1 MRAEE
6 LIEAVKSYDKKAD
19 ADALNRAYLFA
30 QKMHYDQQ
38 RESGEKYII
47 HPIAVA
53 QILLE
58 YRLDGNSIIA
68 ALLHDTVEDTPA
80 SYDSIEALFGKD
92 VANLV
97 QGLTKLEKFQLVSE
111 DAGQAENFRKL
122 ILASSR
128 DVRILLIKL
137 ADRLHNMRTL
147 KYSSPEKQLRVSKE
161 TMDIYVPLAERI
173 GMHLVKNELED
184 LAFRYINPIAY
195 ENITTQ
201 LNLLNKKHHV
211 RLGAIIQKIE
221 CILSE
226 SHIKAV
232 VTGRQKMP
240 YSLWKKLQQHNGA
253 LEHIFDIVGFRIV
266 VKTIPQCYQVL
277 GLIHQNFRMI
287 PGRFKDYISTP
298 KDNGYRSLQ
307 TSVLCPNQR
316 AIEVQ
321 IRTQEMAYE
330 SDFGVAAHWQYK
342 QGVPY
347 AGKKYKWMQ
356 ELLALMQNT
365 KNPMEF
371 LNRTRMHLYQDK
383 IFCFAKDGRLLSM
396 PKGATI
402 LDFAYN
408 VSDKL
413 GNHFA
418 RAKMNGRIV
427 GAGDPLVEGAQ
438 IEIITSGKSEP
449 KAEWKTSVKTPYA
462 KSCIE
467 EWLLNKKFDEEKNKG
482 AEILQRY
489 ATKKHIH
496 LDPQMLNDLAKKTRY
511 RSLPVLYAALGKGSV
526 KPYQIMDKL
535 HLWPQM
541 GLFEKTLALFK
552 RKTQNTLP
560 PILGLEASDAFVLG
574 NCCQPSVG
582 NAIVGIRENH
592 QVVIHRRECVQLAK
606 YIKQP
611 DKWVNVEWNI
621 TKKGHNSLPAR
632 LRVVWKTN
640 PKTMAEIVT
649 LFAKNEAELCRV
661 NTITQ
666 DSKKTEVI
674 IDINVE
680 DDDHLLD
687 VLDCLRKNP
696 KIFSAFQVKGIE

>member
-1 MRAEE
+1 MRAAE
-6 LIEAVKSYDKKAD
+6 LIDAVKSYDKKAD

-30 QKMHYDQQ
+30 QKMHYDQS
-38 RESGEKYII
+38 RESGEKFII
-47 HPIAVA
+47 HPVAVA

-80 SYDSIEALFGKD
+80 SYEAIEALFGKD
-92 VANLV
+92 VAGLV

-147 KYSSPEKQLRVSKE
+147 KYSAPDKQLRISKE
-161 TMDIYVPLAERI
+161 TMEIYVPLAERI

-184 LAFRYINPIAY
+184 LAFRYINPLAY
-195 ENITTQ
+195 ANITAQ
-201 LNLLNKKHHV
+201 LSVLNRKHHV
-211 RLGAIIQKIE
+211 RLGATIKKIE
-221 CILSE
+221 RILSE
-226 SHIKAV
+226 AHLKAV

-240 YSLWKKLQQHNGA
+240 YSLWKKLQQHNSS

-266 VKTIPQCYQVL
+266 VKTIPQCYQAL
-277 GLIHQNFRMI
+277 GLIHQKFRMI

-347 AGKKYKWMQ
+347 DGKKYKWMQ
-356 ELLALMQNT
+356 ELLALMQSSQ
-365 KNPMEF
+365 NPTEF
-371 LNRTRMHLYQDK
+371 LNRTKMHLYQDK

-396 PKGATI
+396 PKGAI
-402 LDFAYN
+402 VLDFAYSL
-408 VSDKL
+408 SDKL
-413 GNHFA
+413 GNHFVQ
-418 RAKMNGRIV
+418 AKMNGHKV
-427 GAGDPLVEGAQ
+427 NLDDLLVEGAQ
-438 IEIITSGKSEP
+438 IEILTSSKAMP
-449 KAEWKTSVKTPYA
+449 KREWKSIVKTAYA
-462 KSCIE
+462 KSRIDAWFESKKNE
-467 EWLLNKKFDEEKNKG
+467 EDKSKG
-482 AEILQRY
+482 ADLLERY
-489 ATKKHIH
+489 ARRKHIH
-496 LDPQMLNDLAKKTRY
+496 LDTSILNDLMLQNQYKNLAD
-511 RSLPVLYAALGKGSV
+511 LYTALGQGNT
-526 KPYQIMDKL
+526 KPYQLFAKL
-535 HLWPQM
+535 HSWPQA

-552 RKTQNTLP
+552 RKTQKSLP
-560 PILGLEASDAFVLG
+560 PILGLDATDAFVLG
-574 NCCQPSVG
+574 NCCQPSLG

-621 TKKGHNSLPAR
+621 TKKRRNAVPAR
-632 LRVVWKTN
+632 LRVVWQTGS
-640 PKTMAEIVT
+640 KTMAEIVT
-649 LFAKNEAELCRV
+649 LFAKNEAELCRI
-661 NTITQ
+661 NTIAQ
-666 DSKKTEVI
+666 GAKRTEVV
-674 IDINVE
+674 IDVNVE
-680 DDDHLLD
+680 DEDHLLD
-687 VLDCLRKNP
+687 VIDSLRKNS
-696 KIFSAFQVKGIE
+696 KVISVFQVKGIK

>member
-1 MRAEE
+1 MRAAE
-6 LIEAVKSYDKKAD
+6 LIDAVKSYDKKAD

-47 HPIAVA
+47 HPVTVA
-53 QILLE
+53 QILLG

-92 VANLV
+92 VAELV

-122 ILASSR
+122 ILASSH

-147 KYSSPEKQLRVSKE
+147 KYSSPEKQKRVAKE
-161 TMDIYVPLAERI
+161 TMEIYVPLAERI

-184 LAFRYINPIAY
+184 LAFRYMNPMAY
-195 ENITTQ
+195 ENITAQ
-201 LNLLNKKHHV
+201 LNVLNKKHHV
-211 RLGAIIQKIE
+211 RLGATIKKIE
-221 CILSE
+221 RILSE
-226 SHIKAV
+226 AHLKAT

-240 YSLWKKLQQHNGA
+240 YSLWKKLQQHNGS
-253 LEHIFDIVGFRIV
+253 LEHIFDIVGFRII
-266 VKTIPQCYQVL
+266 VKTIPQCYQAL

-321 IRTQEMAYE
+321 IRTQEMAHE

-347 AGKKYKWMQ
+347 DGRRYKWMQ
-356 ELLALMQNT
+356 ELLVLMQST
-365 KNPMEF
+365 KNPTEF
-371 LNRTRMHLYQDK
+371 LNRTKMHLYQDK

-396 PKGATI
+396 PKGSTV
-402 LDFAYN
+402 LDFAYAL
-408 VSDKL
+408 SD
-413 GNHFA
+413 HFVQ
-418 RAKMNGRIV
+418 AKMNGRKAV
-427 GAGDPLVEGAQ
+427 LSDLLTEGVQ
-438 IEIITSGKSEP
+438 IEIITSSKMTP
-449 KAEWKTSVKTPYA
+449 KPEWKKIVKTAYA
-462 KSCIE
+462 KSRIDIWFE
-467 EWLLNKKFDEEKNKG
+467 NKKQEEEKNKG
-482 AEILQRY
+482 IELLGNY
-489 ATKKHIH
+489 ARKKHIH
-496 LDPQMLNDLAKKTRY
+496 LDAKVLNDLVLQNRY
-511 RSLPVLYAALGKGSV
+511 KNLADLYIALGKGAI
-526 KPYQIMDKL
+526 KPYQVVGKL
-535 HLWPQM
+535 HAWPHV

-552 RKTQNTLP
+552 GKTRHSLP
-560 PILGLEASDAFVLG
+560 PILGLDATDAFVLG
-574 NCCQPSVG
+574 NCCRPSVG
-582 NAIVGIRENH
+582 NAIVGIRESH
-592 QVVIHRRECVQLAK
+592 QVVIHRRECVQLAR

-621 TKKGHNSLPAR
+621 TKKKKKALPAR
-632 LRVVWKTN
+632 LQVAWKTG

-649 LFAKNEAELCRV
+649 LFAKNDVELCRV
-661 NTITQ
+661 STITQ
-666 DSKKTEVI
+666 GAKKTEVM

-680 DDDHLLD
+680 DEDHLLD
-687 VLDCLRKNP
+687 VIDILRKNS
-696 KIFSAFQVKGIE
+696 KVFSVFQIKGIK